1 MKATREG
8 GQGPLG
14 ARLRALLVAIVP
26 VVLASCGGGGDSAS
40 GQSAAT
46 QGSDGADTSSKS
58 LTLAALP
65 GETASANVLPS
76 FYLAPVALA
85 APGNADA
92 KSPGASALK
101 APASQAIGD
110 AMASVS
116 SARLTPQAIAAYAA
130 AAPAAGTGSTVVT
143 TYTPAQIRAA
153 YGLPALPTSWTG
165 LSAAQAAQMGAGQT
179 IYIVD
184 AMSDPN
190 AAAELAAFSQTFGLP
205 ACTTTAISSSTPL
218 PLPAASTTGC
228 QFSVVYSTSAGG
240 RTSTPPAYDS
250 GWATEIALD
259 VQWAHA
265 TAPLAR
271 IVLIEAPDAS
281 IGSLLGAVNL
291 ANAMGPGI
299 VSMSFGATEG
309 SWTASVDSAFSSTS
323 MSYVAATGD
332 SGSGVEWPSVSK
344 GVLGVGGT
352 HLTYSGTTRS
362 ETVWSGTGGGISQ
375 YTSAP
380 AYQTSAV
387 PGLGTL
393 SRRSV
398 ADVAFNADPYSGQ
411 YLAVIA
417 PGSSSVSWHSA
428 GGTSLATPQWAGLL
442 AIANAVRAQSGQ
454 GVLGLAQNF
463 LYSGVST
470 RPSLYASVFSDI
482 TQGSDGTCSTCAAHV
497 GYDQPSGLG
506 TPNVTSL
513 LTAATTSTQ
522 TQAPV
527 VTPITVNGQAGSP
540 LSFSVAVTA
549 PHAVTWSLANAPQG
563 MTIGTS
569 GTISWPKPV
578 AGTYTVNVTATD
590 STTRLSGS
598 AAVTVIVVAPSA
610 PTVDTAAVAGQ
621 TGRALQ
627 YQVSAHAP
635 NPVTFSM
642 SGAPSGMSIG
652 ASTGLIT
659 WPAPVAGS
667 YRITVTATDTKTG
680 LSGSGVLTVQ
690 VTTATKGPV
699 ISVAPINGVAGKA
712 VSGVVGI
719 SDASASYITVNIRGV
734 PAGMTL
740 QPSGQGILLNWANP
754 VAGTYTL
761 VFTAIDSNNLSAQ
774 ANLVVTISAR

>member
-8 GQGPLG
+8 AG
-14 ARLRALLVAIVP
+14 APGRAAARFAGGDRAGCAGVMR
-26 VVLASCGGGGDSAS
+26 GGGDSAS

-65 GETASANVLPS
+65 GETASATVLPS

-85 APGNADA
+85 APGNADV

-259 VQWAHA
+259 VQWVHA

-309 SWTASVDSAFSSTS
+309 SWTASVDSAFSSTN

-428 GGTSLATPQWAGLL
+428 GGPAWRHRSGPVFWRSRMRSARKAARVCWAWRRTSCTAGFR
-442 AIANAVRAQSGQ
+442 RAR
-454 GVLGLAQNF
+454 ACM
-463 LYSGVST
+463 
-470 RPSLYASVFSDI
+470 PPFS
-482 TQGSDGTCSTCAAHV
+482 
-497 GYDQPSGLG
+497 
-506 TPNVTSL
+506 VTSRR
-513 LTAATTSTQ
+513 AATARVRPAPRTS
-522 TQAPV
+522 A
-527 VTPITVNGQAGSP
+527 
-540 LSFSVAVTA
+540 
-549 PHAVTWSLANAPQG
+549 
-563 MTIGTS
+563 
-569 GTISWPKPV
+569 TISRRAW
-578 AGTYTVNVTATD
+578 A
-590 STTRLSGS
+590 R
-598 AAVTVIVVAPSA
+598 
-610 PTVDTAAVAGQ
+610 PTS
-621 TGRALQ
+621 R
-627 YQVSAHAP
+627 
-635 NPVTFSM
+635 
-642 SGAPSGMSIG
+642 
-652 ASTGLIT
+652 
-659 WPAPVAGS
+659 
-667 YRITVTATDTKTG
+667 RC
-680 LSGSGVLTVQ
+680 
-690 VTTATKGPV
+690 
-699 ISVAPINGVAGKA
+699 
-712 VSGVVGI
+712 
-719 SDASASYITVNIRGV
+719 
-734 PAGMTL
+734 
-740 QPSGQGILLNWANP
+740 
-754 VAGTYTL
+754 
-761 VFTAIDSNNLSAQ
+761 
-774 ANLVVTISAR
+774 

>member
-1 MKATREG
+1 MKATKKG

-14 ARLRALLVAIVP
+14 VQLRTLLAAIVP
-26 VVLASCGGGGDSAS
+26 LALAAACGGAGDGAS
-40 GQSAAT
+40 GTATT
-46 QGSDGADTSSKS
+46 QGSDGTDTSSKS
-58 LTLAALP
+58 LTLEALP
-65 GETASANVLPS
+65 SETANATVLPS
-76 FYLAPVALA
+76 FYLAPVALT
-85 APGNADA
+85 APGNADV
-92 KSPGASALK
+92 KSPGASARM

-130 AAPAAGTGSTVVT
+130 AAPAATGSTVVT

-190 AAAELAAFSQTFGLP
+190 AAAELAAFNQTFGLP
-205 ACTTTAISSSTPL
+205 ACTTTTISPSTSL
-218 PLPAASTTGC
+218 PLPAAGTTGC

-271 IVLIEAPDAS
+271 IVLIESPDAS
-281 IGSLLGAVNL
+281 ISSLLGAVNL

-299 VSMSFGATEG
+299 VSMSFGAAEG
-309 SWTASVDSAFSSTS
+309 SWTASVDSAFASAN

-332 SGSGVEWPSVSK
+332 SGSGVQWPSVSK
-344 GVLGVGGT
+344 SVLGVGGT

-375 YTSAP
+375 YTSVP

-387 PGLGTL
+387 PGIGTL
-393 SRRSV
+393 SKRSV

-411 YLAVIA
+411 YLAVIT
-417 PGSSSVSWHSA
+417 PGSASVSWHSV

-442 AIANAVRAQSGQ
+442 AVANAVRAQSSQ
-454 GVLGLAQNF
+454 GVLGLAQTF
-463 LYSGVST
+463 LYGGVASHPT
-470 RPSLYASVFSDI
+470 LYASAFSDI
-482 TQGSDGTCSTCAAHV
+482 TLGSDGTCSTCSAHA

-506 TPNVTSL
+506 TPNVASL
-513 LTAATTSTQ
+513 LSAATTSSPV
-522 TQAPV
+522 QAPV
-527 VTPITVNGQAGSP
+527 VTPITVNGQAGNP

-563 MTIGTS
+563 MAVSAAGVV
-569 GTISWPKPV
+569 SWPKPV
-578 AGTYTVNVTATD
+578 AGTYTVTVTATD
-590 STTRLSGS
+590 ATTKLSGS
-598 AAVTVIVVAPSA
+598 AAVTVVVTAPSA
-610 PTVDTAAVAGQ
+610 PSVDAASVAGLA
-621 TGRALQ
+621 GRALQ
-627 YQVSAHAP
+627 YQVSVHAA
-635 NPVTFSM
+635 NPVTFTM
-642 SGAPSGMSIG
+642 SGAPSGLSIS
-652 ASTGLIT
+652 ASSGLIA
-659 WPAPVAGS
+659 WSAPVVGT
-667 YRITVTATDTKTG
+667 YRVTVTATDTKTG

-690 VTTATKGPV
+690 IAAAAKGPV
-699 ISVAPINGVAGKA
+699 ISVTPINGVAGKA

-719 SDASASYITVNIRGV
+719 SDPSASYLTVNIRGV
-734 PAGMTL
+734 PMGMTL

-754 VAGTYTL
+754 IAGTYTL
-761 VFTAIDSNNLSAQ
+761 LFTATDSANLSAQ
-774 ANLVVTISAR
+774 ASLVVTISAH